1 MWPTCSTGSAQ
12 AGISIV
18 FAIVYLTPYDT
29 SGNPSIVLVFV
40 SCTQTYLVTGGYH
53 TGSDALASTE
63 LLHQDASQW
72 VYAGELPSARYALR
86 GATLGNKL
94 IMTGDMH

>member
-1 MWPTCSTGSAQ
+1 M
-12 AGISIV
+12 
-18 FAIVYLTPYDT
+18 TPLE
-29 SGNPSIVLVFV
+29 ILVLVFV

-53 TGSDALASTE
+53 TGNVTLASTE
-63 LLHQDASQW
+63 LLRQDASQW

-94 IMTGDMH
+94 IMTGEMIMMMYRYLISNDNC

>member
-1 MWPTCSTGSAQ
+1 M
-12 AGISIV
+12 
-18 FAIVYLTPYDT
+18 TPLE
-29 SGNPSIVLVFV
+29 ILVLVFV

-72 VYAGELPSARYALR
+72 VYAGELPSARGGVR
-86 GATLGNKL
+86 GATLGDKL
-94 IMTGDMH
+94 IMTGEICVDNRLSTMY